1 MYCSYHTSTFARVQ
15 CTNCNR
21 ALCPACDHRIKG
33 YPYCQ
38 DCIVLGIQ
46 SLSHN
51 YNHGGKSKSK
61 AKARLAALCG
71 VLLPGLGAVYN
82 RQNVKAVVH
91 FVSTVG
97 VFQLTKLHVFSGFF
111 GLAGVAL
118 YIYSIVDA
126 YRTAQR
132 IAEGESPEADE
143 AKFKRQLAKRAPTFG
158 LLFICTGLLLV
169 LQIIRPWAFITPA
182 RLIPA
187 ALIIF
192 GGYLLTNYFKRSREE
207 EYGSDHSQQPAYP
220 LMSDSFA
227 ENVPSNVR
235 RMSRPGD
242 RR

>member
-1 MYCSYHTSTFARVQ
+1 MYCSYHTSTLARVQ
-15 CTNCNR
+15 CTNCAR
-21 ALCPACDHRIKG
+21 ALCPGCDHRIKG

-46 SLSHN
+46 SISQHHN
-51 YNHGGKSKSK
+51 YGGKSKSK
-61 AKARLAALCG
+61 SKSRLAALCA
-71 VLLPGLGAVYN
+71 VLPGLGAVYN

-91 FVSTVG
+91 FAGTVG
-97 VFQLTKLHVFSGFF
+97 LFQLTNLQVLPDFF
-111 GLAGVAL
+111 ALAGMAF
-118 YIYSIVDA
+118 YIHSIIDA

-143 AKFKRQLAKRAPTFG
+143 AKFKRQLAKRAPALG
-158 LLFICTGLLLV
+158 LLFIVAGLLLV
-169 LQIIRPWAFITPA
+169 IQIIKPWAFITPA

-207 EYGSDHSQQPAYP
+207 EYNADHSQRPSYP
-220 LMSDSFA
+220 LIPDSFA

>member
-1 MYCSYHTSTFARVQ
+1 MYCFYHTSSPARVQ
-15 CTNCNR
+15 CTNCTR
-21 ALCPACDHRIKG
+21 ALCPGCDHRIKG

-38 DCIVLGIQ
+38 DCIVLGIE
-46 SLSHN
+46 SLSRHYN
-51 YNHGGKSKSK
+51 YGGKSKSK
-61 AKARLAALCG
+61 AKARLAALCA
-71 VLLPGLGAVYN
+71 LLPGLGAVYN

-91 FVSTVG
+91 FVGTVG
-97 VFQLTKLHVFSGFF
+97 LFQLTKLHIFPGVFA
-111 GLAGVAL
+111 LAGMAFYL
-118 YIYSIVDA
+118 HSIMDA

-143 AKFKRQLAKRAPTFG
+143 AKFKRQLAKRAPMLG
-158 LLFICTGLLLV
+158 LLFIFSGLLLV
-169 LQIIRPWAFITPA
+169 IQIIQPWAFITPA

-187 ALIIF
+187 VLIIF

-207 EYGSDHSQQPAYP
+207 EYNSDHPQRPSYP
-220 LMSDSFA
+220 LIPDSFA

>member
-1 MYCSYHTSTFARVQ
+1 MYCSYHTTTFARVQ
-15 CTNCNR
+15 CTNCAR

-38 DCIVLGIQ
+38 DCIVLGIEG
-46 SLSHN
+46 LSRN
-51 YNHGGKSKSK
+51 YNYGGKPK
-61 AKARLAALCG
+61 AKARLAALCS
-71 VLLPGLGAVYN
+71 LLPGLGAVYN

-91 FVSTVG
+91 FVGTVG
-97 VFQLTKLHVFSGFF
+97 LFQLTNLHVFSGFF
-111 GLAGVAL
+111 ALAGMAFYL
-118 YIYSIVDA
+118 YSIMDA

-132 IAEGESPEADE
+132 IAEGESPEANE
-143 AKFKRQLAKRAPTFG
+143 AKFKRRLAKSAPVLG
-158 LLFICTGLLLV
+158 LLFIFAGVLLV
-169 LQIIRPWAFITPA
+169 IQIIRPWAFITPA

-192 GGYLLTNYFKRSREE
+192 GGYLLTSYFKRSREE
-207 EYGSDHSQQPAYP
+207 EYKPDHPYP
-220 LMSDSFA
+220 LIPDSFV

>member
-15 CTNCNR
+15 CTNCAR

-38 DCIVLGIQ
+38 DCIVLGIE
-46 SLSHN
+46 SLSQHYN
-51 YNHGGKSKSK
+51 YGGKPKSK
-61 AKARLAALCG
+61 AKARLAALLA
-71 VLLPGLGAVYN
+71 LLPGLGAVYN
-82 RQNVKAVVH
+82 RQNMKAVVH
-91 FVSTVG
+91 FVGTVG
-97 VFQLTKLHVFSGFF
+97 LFQLTNLHVFPGFF
-111 GLAGVAL
+111 ALAGVAF
-118 YIYSIVDA
+118 YIHSIIDA

-143 AKFKRQLAKRAPTFG
+143 AKFKRKLAKRAPAFG
-158 LLFICTGLLLV
+158 LLFISVGLLLV
-169 LQIIRPWAFITPA
+169 IQIIRPLGFITPA

-207 EYGSDHSQQPAYP
+207 DYHSDHSQQSSYP
-220 LMSDSFA
+220 QIPDSFA
-227 ENVPSNVR
+227 ENVPSIVR